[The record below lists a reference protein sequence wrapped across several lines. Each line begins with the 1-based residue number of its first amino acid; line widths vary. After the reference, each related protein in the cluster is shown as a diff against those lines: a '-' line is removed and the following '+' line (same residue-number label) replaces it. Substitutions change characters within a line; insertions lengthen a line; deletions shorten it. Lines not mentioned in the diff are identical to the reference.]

1 MINTTYSESKAFVST
16 VSLEDLVM
24 QINQYCK
31 DKSKEIEGISHTA
44 VEMEGSHGLRPT
56 PDSAPIY
63 NRVLVFSAIIYYTN
77 RH

>member
-1 MINTTYSESKAFVST
+1 MINTTYSESRAFVST
-16 VSLEDLVM
+16 VSLEDLTN

-31 DKSKEIEGISHTA
+31 DQSKEIEGISHTA
-44 VEMEGSHGLRPT
+44 VEMEGSQGFRPT
-56 PDSAPIY
+56 SDSAPIY